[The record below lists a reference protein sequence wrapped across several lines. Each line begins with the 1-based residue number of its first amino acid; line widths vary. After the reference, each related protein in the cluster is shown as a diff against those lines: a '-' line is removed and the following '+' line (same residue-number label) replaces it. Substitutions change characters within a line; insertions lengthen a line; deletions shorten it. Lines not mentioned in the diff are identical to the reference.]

1 MLYSTSITVLRLT
14 FKKKRAPEGSSPTM
28 VARRHGSPAAW
39 QSYSAARSPE
49 PQTSTCKHVYTRPM
63 LIRERTRALSPNLR
77 ARTTATTCMSAARPC
92 SSQGTVREVNS
103 SSTWLAHFVTRQE
116 CEEHDLRTRS
126 TRRKPRSD
134 LSGHGGPKSR
144 RGRVSR
150 NAAPTVAYYLECRF
164 GKMKCEAAE
173 LRASWDELQLWR
185 LRSSAVATSAMAKRR
200 PLFNASAA
208 LGEQHAVATRCAA
221 SASVGPNAASSSI
234 QTESTSILS
243 NRQPDGHVNAPV
255 ATKHV

>member
-1 MLYSTSITVLRLT
+1 
-14 FKKKRAPEGSSPTM
+14 
-28 VARRHGSPAAW
+28 
-39 QSYSAARSPE
+39 
-49 PQTSTCKHVYTRPM
+49 M

-134 LSGHGGPKSR
+134 LSGHGGPKCR

-173 LRASWDELQLWR
+173 LRASWDELQLWW
-185 LRSSAVATSAMAKRR
+185 LRSSAVATLAMAKAAAGAVAAAGWGQDGVSKMDERFGQRSWLIFMAGRERRKWRMSTSARR
-200 PLFNASAA
+200 PSMYGRHIFAV
-208 LGEQHAVATRCAA
+208 GWGQWAVACAA
-221 SASVGPNAASSSI
+221 AARSKREREASGVLVRNEA
-234 QTESTSILS
+234 TSPSL
-243 NRQPDGHVNAPV
+243 
-255 ATKHV
+255 